1 MVSFSVNTDNYK
13 TEIKD
18 AVEKNLYLLDESITE
33 NKDIFIQSYKE
44 QILEIIKELINLQKE
59 HKVENIGT
67 LVFVLSRINIDN
79 ETLKYKVNVYGER
92 VYIDTYSYCSNI
104 DVSNIY
110 EFFIKLKTDLYKEI
124 KKYFGV
130 IAQCDVDSELY
141 GYLKYYNMYFVN
153 LLRDVFK
160 LKEIQEYLEK
170 INKCT
175 NFYVIQN
182 EIYEKPYLIISLN
195 HKE

>member
-1 MVSFSVNTDNYK
+1 MVSFSVNIDNYK

-18 AVEKNLYLLDESITE
+18 AVEKNLYLLDESITK

-59 HKVENIGT
+59 YKVEDIGT

-79 ETLKYKVNVYGER
+79 ETLKYKVNVYGEK

-141 GYLKYYNMYFVN
+141 GYLKYYNMYLVN